1 MLRFKIWLLGN
12 TQAHIHV
19 CLDRATGE
27 RRALSVSEIL
37 FFSVSCSA
45 LIFTLTLAR
54 FLLDCFTEVAGGGL
68 FAIIGCWG
76 SPCYLICRSYRNPSS
91 PYLWLLCRKEQD
103 KARKSQ
109 VSPAYVYT
117 WVWHGGCCV
126 AWIQSISLT
135 IHNEGLGR
143 EASPGRLFREREE
156 ITGHIPEHGTFLIRK
171 VWHLCV
177 ELCHT
182 SVGVWQRLSVQ

>member
-68 FAIIGCWG
+68 FAIIGCWEVPAISYVG
-76 SPCYLICRSYRNPSS
+76 PIETPPPHTCDFFAGRNRIKQESP
-91 PYLWLLCRKEQD
+91 K
-103 KARKSQ
+103 
-109 VSPAYVYT
+109 
-117 WVWHGGCCV
+117 
-126 AWIQSISLT
+126 
-135 IHNEGLGR
+135 
-143 EASPGRLFREREE
+143 
-156 ITGHIPEHGTFLIRK
+156 
-171 VWHLCV
+171 
-177 ELCHT
+177 
-182 SVGVWQRLSVQ
+182 